1 MTKYLSLIF
10 ILLLVSACNNNNNI
24 SPSSSE
30 KVVNFRSSTKITDNI
45 QMELDRESEEIK
57 RVKDVKLRFKLKNI
71 SDKMIVYRFP
81 SGCQYGFTVTKN
93 QDTIFDSREKVGC
106 TAVIT
111 HLKLEPGQT
120 KVFPIPF
127 KLFDNNKKLKK
138 GIYKLSAFLLE
149 GHTPKISISFKVE

>member
-1 MTKYLSLIF
+1 MTKYLSLTL
-10 ILLLVSACNNNNNI
+10 ILLVVSACNKDNI
-24 SPSSSE
+24 SPPSSE
-30 KVVNFRSSTKITDNI
+30 KVVNLRSSTKITDNI

-57 RVKDVKLRFKLKNI
+57 RMKDVKLQFKLKNI

-93 QDTIFDSREKVGC
+93 QDTIFDSREKIGC
-106 TAVIT
+106 IAAIT

-127 KLFDNNKKLKK
+127 KLFDNNKKLTK
-138 GIYKLSAFLLE
+138 GVYTLNAFLLE
-149 GHTPKISISFKVE
+149 GHTPEVSISFKVE

>member
-10 ILLLVSACNNNNNI
+10 ILLLVSACNKNNI

-57 RVKDVKLRFKLKNI
+57 RVEDVKLQFKLKNI
-71 SDKMIVYRFP
+71 SDKTIVYRFP
-81 SGCQYGFTVTKN
+81 SGCQYGFTVTEN
-93 QDTIFDSREKVGC
+93 QNTIFDSRDNIGC
-106 TAVIT
+106 IAAIT

-120 KVFPIPF
+120 KVFLIPF

-138 GIYKLSAFLLE
+138 GVYKLNAFLLE